1 LSGLEVALATLS
13 PDNSYRR
20 SMFDSTHHDRGIDR
34 ISFAA
39 ATEQCVYSLCHGKN
53 EWDDRG
59 YAWRGQS

>member
-1 LSGLEVALATLS
+1 
-13 PDNSYRR
+13 
-20 SMFDSTHHDRGIDR
+20 MFDSTHHDRGIDR

-39 ATEQCVYSLCHGKN
+39 ATEQCVYSLCHGKI